1 MGSLPHHR
9 NTPSAL
15 STTPSSKVAQLIGR
29 APPSPAPTNSFEE
42 DYRTSI
48 NSGRPHIND
57 IMREVDRDTP
67 GGPTDR
73 TPSRKSSRSNISR
86 QRSKKNAMFYAD
98 AFAFRDAGVP
108 VPSIAPVLVEL
119 KTNVIVSI
127 LKPMLNFAYYSLC
140 RSCIKHANTLVSHL
154 LYFPECWDVCIEGKI
169 CHYCR
174 IYLWS
179 QYSICLTADV
189 FNGALY

>member
-42 DYRTSI
+42 DSPI
-48 NSGRPHIND
+48 SGRPRIED
-57 IMREVDRDTP
+57 IMREVDRASP
-67 GGPTDR
+67 GEPIDR

-98 AFAFRDAGVP
+98 AFAFREAGVP

-119 KTNVIVSI
+119 KTNVIVSV
-127 LKPMLNFAYYSLC
+127 LKRPEFWLFCGVAAWPCQYPLYSFWFI
-140 RSCIKHANTLVSHL
+140 SPSEEIVAVW
-154 LYFPECWDVCIEGKI
+154 E
-169 CHYCR
+169 
-174 IYLWS
+174 
-179 QYSICLTADV
+179 
-189 FNGALY
+189 